1 MGSKTDKWL
10 PGSGGRVKL
19 QKVMWET
26 FGVIESFCFL
36 IIEW

>member
-1 MGSKTDKWL
+1 MGNKTDKWL

-26 FGVIESFCFL
+26 FWGDRIILFL
-36 IIEW
+36 DN